1 MEKITT
7 FEDVFNKIIDSFKG
21 QRVEIHTRQEGISLA
36 RLSTR
41 VDRITINPAEDFSEK
56 KKIGLISLQRK
67 VNNHFETAVN
77 IPFILG
83 FDTMQAY
90 FTNQGS
96 LIKTLNL
103 EFKIRKT
110 AERKKRLA

>member
-7 FEDVFNKIIDSFKG
+7 FEDVFNRMIETFKG
-21 QRVEIHTRQEGISLA
+21 TQVEVLTRREGISLS

-41 VDRITINPAEDFSEK
+41 VDRVTINPVECTANG
-56 KKIGLISLQRK
+56 KKIGVISIQK
-67 VNNHFETAVN
+67 KINNHFETAAN

-90 FTNQGS
+90 FTEKGS
-96 LIKTLNL
+96 LIKTLDL
-103 EFKIRKT
+103 EFKIRNT
-110 AERKKRLA
+110 AEKKRRLA